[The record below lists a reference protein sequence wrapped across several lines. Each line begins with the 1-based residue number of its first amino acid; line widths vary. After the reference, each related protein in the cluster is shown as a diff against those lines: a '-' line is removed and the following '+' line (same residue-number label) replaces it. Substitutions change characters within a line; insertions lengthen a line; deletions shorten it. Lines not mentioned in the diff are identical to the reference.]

1 MKTIANR
8 FFSSINIKEHPLINC
23 KTELKTYYYCI
34 LTLFSQK
41 IYKNDFTI
49 ETLEEY
55 KKIFNIQSY
64 VELPENK
71 IISYFLKPW
80 RKKHLILLVYDLY
93 LINCPS
99 NVSLSSFKEAI
110 KDFAI
115 EKCTSHQYTT
125 LCKFTERVFSM
136 QEGDRFIDYGS
147 ILKQQIKSNQLFL
160 NEHGKRIVF
169 TANMSSGK
177 STIIN
182 AIIGKKIAKTAQE
195 VCTGNI
201 SYIYNKP
208 FEDGHIHLIYDHSTI
223 NADIEEL
230 LSNNWDKEKYISS
243 YFDLV
248 TRNSDRLCLIDTP
261 GVNSSMNRQHGR
273 ITRST
278 LEQREYDVIVHV
290 LNAQQLGTDEELSHL
305 RWIKNNIS
313 DRIVIFVLN
322 KLDVFN
328 TKEDSIDGSM
338 AAVKEDLE
346 RIGFVNPIICPISAY
361 FAFLIKQK
369 KLGVQLSEDEQDEYD
384 LYVKKFNKPIYD
396 LSRFYPKYKI
406 EPDDDEAT
414 VLLKKCGFY
423 GFEKTISG
431 GIK

>member
-1 MKTIANR
+1 M
-8 FFSSINIKEHPLINC
+8 
-23 KTELKTYYYCI
+23 
-34 LTLFSQK
+34 
-41 IYKNDFTI
+41 
-49 ETLEEY
+49 
-55 KKIFNIQSY
+55 
-64 VELPENK
+64 
-71 IISYFLKPW
+71 
-80 RKKHLILLVYDLY
+80 
-93 LINCPS
+93 
-99 NVSLSSFKEAI
+99 
-110 KDFAI
+110 
-115 EKCTSHQYTT
+115 
-125 LCKFTERVFSM
+125 
-136 QEGDRFIDYGS
+136 
-147 ILKQQIKSNQLFL
+147 
-160 NEHGKRIVF
+160 
-169 TANMSSGK
+169 
-177 STIIN
+177 
-182 AIIGKKIAKTAQE
+182 
-195 VCTGNI
+195 
-201 SYIYNKP
+201 
-208 FEDGHIHLIYDHSTI
+208 
-223 NADIEEL
+223 
-230 LSNNWDKEKYISS
+230 
-243 YFDLV
+243 

-338 AAVKEDLE
+338 AAVIEDLE
-346 RIGFVNPIICPISAY
+346 RIGFVKPIICPISAY